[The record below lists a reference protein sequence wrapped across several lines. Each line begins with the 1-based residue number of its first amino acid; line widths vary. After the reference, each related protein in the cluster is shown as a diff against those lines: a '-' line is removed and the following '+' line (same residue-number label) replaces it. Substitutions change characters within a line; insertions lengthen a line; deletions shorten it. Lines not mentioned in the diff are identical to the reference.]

1 MSFEAKNLGERL
13 QKWGG
18 KEWTKATPD
27 QMHYKRKQRRGTK
40 GKTRDLWW
48 QDRKSG
54 KVPWGQKSF
63 YNAPWNKR
71 GREDDPSPYKKAKPA
86 VPEGSTEKVAP
97 ALAPTTIKVAPPVA
111 PTVAPMELDPVGLG
125 GSSGSGAS
133 RAEVNA
139 ADFAAAVARA
149 MHQGMVL
156 PIPVP
161 MPVRVN
167 ILSPATRPPAV
178 PIARPPLAIEAPG
191 PVTAVEEVENE
202 EGADGLD
209 PDLLLVH
216 PTAGTEGND
225 DPDTDDSG
233 ETVN

>member
-18 KEWTKATPD
+18 KDWTKATPS
-27 QMHYKRKQRRGTK
+27 QMHYKRKQRRGTR
-40 GKTRDLWW
+40 GQSRNQWW
-48 QDRKSG
+48 EDRKSG

-71 GREDDPSPYKKAKPA
+71 KGQDDPSPYKKAKPA
-86 VPEGSTEKVAP
+86 VPEGSTEKKAP
-97 ALAPTTIKVAPPVA
+97 ALAPTTLKVAPPVA
-111 PTVAPMELDPVGLG
+111 PMDVDPVGLG

-149 MHQGMVL
+149 LHEQYVL
-156 PIPVP
+156 PMPLPV
-161 MPVRVN
+161 PVRVN
-167 ILSPATRPPAV
+167 ILSPVPKPAAV

-191 PVTAVEEVENE
+191 PVTAVEELEDEDTSEAV
-202 EGADGLD
+202 D
-209 PDLLLVH
+209 PEVAFVH
-216 PTAGTEGND
+216 PTAGTEGD
-225 DPDTDDSG
+225 DEPDTDGSA